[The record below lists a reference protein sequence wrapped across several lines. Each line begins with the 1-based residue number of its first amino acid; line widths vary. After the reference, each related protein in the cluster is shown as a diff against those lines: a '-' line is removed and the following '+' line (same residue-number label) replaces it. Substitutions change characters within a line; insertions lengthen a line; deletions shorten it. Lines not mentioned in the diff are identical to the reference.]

1 MTRMKLTPNTQ
12 IDKPLKAVGN
22 LRRSFKGID
31 LNEETETIE
40 DALKVLEAALCR
52 LRFQ

>member
-1 MTRMKLTPNTQ
+1 METMKLITNNE

-22 LRRSFKGID
+22 LRKSFKGID